1 MDVIVNMIMGDST
14 TLDAY
19 VIVRLVVLMMIL
31 ELVSLM
37 IAYLSGLKR

>member
-1 MDVIVNMIMGDST
+1 MDAIVNMIMGDST
-14 TLDAY
+14 TLDVY